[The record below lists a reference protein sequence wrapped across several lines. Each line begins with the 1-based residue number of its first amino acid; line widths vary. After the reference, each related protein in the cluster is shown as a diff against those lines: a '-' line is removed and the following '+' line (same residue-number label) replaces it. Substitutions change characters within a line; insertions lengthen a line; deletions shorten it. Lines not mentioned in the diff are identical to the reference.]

1 MIIMMSEKRVKGLAK
16 RLRKV
21 LRDLGVEFKHYAC
34 VELAARLCGF
44 RDWRDF
50 LSRDLEAP
58 LSLLDDDLSEE
69 EFAARDAFQMAVL
82 QAAGLGAV
90 ARELL
95 DRANPTGSWAAH
107 AAQEPFGEA
116 LTGNDPV

>member
-1 MIIMMSEKRVKGLAK
+1 MIVMMSEKRMKGLAK

-21 LRDLGVEFKHYAC
+21 LRGLGVEFKHYAC

-44 RDWRDF
+44 QDWRHF

-58 LSLLDDDLSEE
+58 LSLLDEDLSEE
-69 EFAARDAFQMAVL
+69 DFAARDAFQMRVL
-82 QAAGLGAV
+82 ESAGLGAA

-95 DRANPTGSWAAH
+95 DRANPTGSWSRQAME
-107 AAQEPFGEA
+107 EPVFDAVG
-116 LTGNDPV
+116 GNDPL